1 MPFSHVALSVG
12 EHYVEMRDFYKA
24 VLAPLGY
31 EFKFEGTDFW
41 LGGGGPA
48 LKKYDGNL
56 ENRTAPVHV
65 AFDGE
70 NQKHVDEW
78 YDVAIKAGATDNGKP
93 GLREYRPGYYAAFV
107 LDPVGNTIEV
117 LHMS

>member
-1 MPFSHVALSVG
+1 
-12 EHYVEMRDFYKA
+12 
-24 VLAPLGY
+24 
-31 EFKFEGTDFW
+31 
-41 LGGGGPA
+41 

-78 YDVAIKAGATDNGKP
+78 YDTA
-93 GLREYRPGYYAAFV
+93 
-107 LDPVGNTIEV
+107 
-117 LHMS
+117 M